1 MKALDKFTAFMMF
14 AIGIAGI
21 ALIINSIPSKKNTTL
36 IPDTIISVTDYY
48 VLDSEYIY
56 LCQKDSIIYKIKKD
70 ENNLLYLDGVLPP
83 SGIGTVR

>member
-1 MKALDKFTAFMMF
+1 MKALDKFTALMMF

-21 ALIINSIPSKKNTTL
+21 ALIINSSPRKSNTTL
-36 IPDTIISVTDYY
+36 IPDEIISVTDYY

-83 SGIGTVR
+83 SPVSSVR

>member
-1 MKALDKFTAFMMF
+1 MKALDRFTAFMMF

-21 ALIINSIPSKKNTTL
+21 ALIINSSPRKTNTTL

-70 ENNLLYLDGVLPP
+70 ENNLLYLDGVFPLYPTG
-83 SGIGTVR
+83 SVR

>member
-1 MKALDKFTAFMMF
+1 MKALDKFTALMMF

-36 IPDTIISVTDYY
+36 IPDTIISDTDYY
-48 VLDSEYIY
+48 VFDSEYIY
-56 LCQKDSIIYKIKKD
+56 LCQKDSIIFKIQKD
-70 ENNLLYLDGVLPP
+70 ENNFLYLDGILPP